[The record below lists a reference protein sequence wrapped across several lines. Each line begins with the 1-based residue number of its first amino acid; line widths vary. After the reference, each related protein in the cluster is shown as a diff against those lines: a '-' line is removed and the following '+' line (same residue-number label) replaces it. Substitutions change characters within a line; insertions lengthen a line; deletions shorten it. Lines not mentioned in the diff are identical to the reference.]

1 MRAAV
6 RRLAAARP
14 MRRRLHEPS
23 GPASSETDRRGGA
36 REHGLRPADES
47 VAMDG
52 PGWAPLNFTFARFW
66 EIDPAWVEEHGAGL
80 RIVDVREPDRFAGPL
95 GHVVGARLLP
105 LGDLEKRAG
114 DLAKD
119 RSIVTVCRSGA
130 RSAQAATILK
140 KAAFGNVANLAGGC
154 AAPSRSFKGTRNWP
168 SAHRRQRRQIRKLAQ
183 KGTGECVHASV
194 NGRAR
199 ASASVAAHQPSQA
212 LRPGRRRQRLSSP
225 LHRA

>member
-36 REHGLRPADES
+36 REHGLRRPADES

-52 PGWAPLNFTFARFW
+52 PGWAPLNFTFAGFW

-80 RIVDVREPDRFAGPL
+80 QIVDVREPDRFAGPL
-95 GHVVGARLLP
+95 GHIVGARLLP

-168 SAHRRQRRQIRKLAQ
+168 SAHRRQRRQNTQA
-183 KGTGECVHASV
+183 GSEGH
-194 NGRAR
+194 GRAR
-199 ASASVAAHQPSQA
+199 PVIGQRASACERV
-212 LRPGRRRQRLSSP
+212 GRRRTSRRRRCGQVGVARG
-225 LHRA
+225 